1 MMCERAIFL
10 GRAAKDMDMMTYAL
24 VRRNPLVTISV
35 PKFRPEVH
43 TVMAP
48 AKKSAIKALG

>member
-1 MMCERAIFL
+1 VVWHRIFL
-10 GRAAKDMDMMTYAL
+10 GGAAKDMEMMTYAL
-24 VRRNPLVTISV
+24 VRRNPMVTKSV